1 VHDKNQALRIVDHQL
16 ISCVGNPYTSRA
28 GAPPQWLKTPSLPR
42 TFVLEILDF
51 VLTNSSAIFRSLP
64 AFENTLSVW
73 ISQILMSQLQVCWV
87 L

>member
-1 VHDKNQALRIVDHQL
+1 MKAQPGLL
-16 ISCVGNPYTSRA
+16 PLA

-51 VLTNSSAIFRSLP
+51 VLTNSAPIFRALP

-73 ISQILMSQLQVCWV
+73 ISQLLMSQLQVCWRRRV
-87 L
+87 GARLQRAGCHC